1 MRKLFQ
7 NIIDN
12 DNRNLILGGIK
23 GASTIANSIYDWI
36 FDNPYPATFK
46 NRIKCGGVGY
56 SDKNVTVVKVGK
68 HYYKIFVKEVGLNEI
83 RGYL

>member
-1 MRKLFQ
+1 M
-7 NIIDN
+7 NIN
-12 DNRNLILGGIK
+12 GKELK
-23 GASTIANSIYDWI
+23 S
-36 FDNPYPATFK
+36 
-46 NRIKCGGVGY
+46 GGVGY